1 MLSLFPGRTLEELDN
16 MDWFR
21 LLRALEV
28 KSIGEIEKINL
39 SYIQGITKFSSIT
52 GEQWKRILEHNE
64 IVNGK

>member
-1 MLSLFPGRTLEELDN
+1 